1 MRKEPSTLKKDSEDQ
16 SIISS
21 IQMGIRRK
29 RTIWKSRH
37 WRRSFTEY
45 KLVPYIFLPNSSV
58 SINLQ
63 PKDC

>member
-1 MRKEPSTLKKDSEDQ
+1 MKKELLRKDSEDQ
-16 SIISS
+16 NIISS

-29 RTIWKSRH
+29 RAIWKSRH
-37 WRRSFTEY
+37 RHRSFTEY
-45 KLVPYIFLPNSSV
+45 KLVPYIFLPNSLV